1 MTADS
6 YPAPVPL
13 GIAQLREIALEFRL
27 RALRGQANAASIADA
42 LDALIRARQAGLT
55 LSLRERERGDLSSTR

>member
-1 MTADS
+1 MTADF

-27 RALRGQANAASIADA
+27 RALRGQPNADAIADA
-42 LDALIRARQAGLT
+42 LDDLIRARQAALT
-55 LSLRERERGDLSSTR
+55 RKIRESERRDFFSIR

>member
-13 GIAQLREIALEFRL
+13 GIAQLRRIALELRL
-27 RALRGQANAASIADA
+27 RALRGQPNADAVADA
-42 LDALIRARQAGLT
+42 LDSVIRARHAA
-55 LSLRERERGDLSSTR
+55 RARKRHEPERRPL

>member
-1 MTADS
+1 MTADF

-27 RALRGQANAASIADA
+27 RALRGQPNAEAIADA
-42 LDALIRARQAGLT
+42 LDSVIRARHAALARKMREPERRGLF
-55 LSLRERERGDLSSTR
+55 SIR